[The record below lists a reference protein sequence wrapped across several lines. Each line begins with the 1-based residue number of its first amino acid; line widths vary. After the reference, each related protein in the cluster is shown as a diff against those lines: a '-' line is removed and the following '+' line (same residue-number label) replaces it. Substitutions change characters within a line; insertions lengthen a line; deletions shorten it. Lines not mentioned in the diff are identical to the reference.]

1 MDNIKTDILIVGA
14 GATGIAASLSAVKTC
29 KNVILAEQ
37 LSYVGGLITAGLV
50 TMFCGMEGNDS
61 EAIQD
66 ILKELKK
73 YDGVL
78 DTKDGPL
85 VNPEIF
91 KIAVE
96 GMLTDRGVKILYNSH
111 AYLVPRLYRMI
122 TEVIFKNNE
131 KTIIVEPKV
140 VIDCTGNGDIFY
152 YCGEPYKEYYSK
164 DIPIGLVVRIGGI
177 SEEAEKYLLSKE
189 GKTRLKELD
198 IPVFEKTAMKSIM
211 WTIVNYSGDKFIS
224 DSLQDF
230 SCSRGLSGITAIKD
244 GYMVKKYEDIN
255 AILIHLRKKALEI
268 SVNLKKNNI
277 LKNSFLLDTAPL
289 IGIRISR
296 LLRGKSILNYITD
309 SASVID
315 EYKDM
320 YECLMPE
327 HTKNLLVAGRCISA
341 ELSVMDRMR
350 VIPACFATGEM
361 AGVTAVKLINKEG
374 GKYGGTLY

>member
-1 MDNIKTDILIVGA
+1 MDNTKTDILIVGA
-14 GATGIAASLSAVKTC
+14 GAAGIAASLNASKTC
-29 KNVILAEQ
+29 KNIILAEQ
-37 LSYVGGLITAGLV
+37 LSYVGGLITGGLV
-50 TMFCGMEGNDS
+50 TLFCGMKDNES
-61 EAIQD
+61 EAIQEV
-66 ILKELKK
+66 LKELKK
-73 YDGVL
+73 HNGVL

-96 GMLTDRGVKILYNSH
+96 RMLINKGIKILYNSH

-230 SCSRGLSGITAIKD
+230 SCSRGLSDITAIKD

-255 AILIHLRKKALEI
+255 AILIHLRKKALAVA
-268 SVNLKKNNI
+268 VNLKKNDLANNDI
-277 LKNSFLLDTAPL
+277 FKDSFLLDTAPL
-289 IGIRISR
+289 IGVRISR
-296 LLRGKSILNYITD
+296 LLEGKSKLIPKY
-309 SASVID
+309 
-315 EYKDM
+315 
-320 YECLMPE
+320 
-327 HTKNLLVAGRCISA
+327 TKNLLVAGRCISA
-341 ELSVMDRMR
+341 ELSVMEKMR

-361 AGVTAVKLINKEG
+361 AGVVATNLIKKG
-374 GKYGGTLY
+374 D